1 MKISKVNAVYISPTG
16 NVKKV
21 TSAIA
26 ERAAK
31 VLDVPLGSDDFTL
44 PETRGSVRN
53 YGSDELVIFG
63 TPVYA
68 GRVPNK
74 FLPFVQELF
83 KADGALAVPVVCFG
97 NRNFDNAL
105 IELRNQ
111 LELNGFHTI
120 AGAGVVTEHVF
131 SDQLAPGRPDGGDME
146 QLKKFAEEIATKTS
160 SIDADN
166 IPAPITVRG
175 DDPVGPYYTPLGID
189 GKPAVFLKAKPK
201 TKGRISARMRH
212 LRENMPY
219 GLHLRRR
226 PVSGNRHLHKMP
238 RMHQKCPT
246 GAKYFDDPAFLS
258 HVEML
263 RSNYSRRSE
272 SELFL

>member
-146 QLKKFAEEIATKTS
+146 QLKQFAEEIAAKTS

-201 TKGRISARMRH
+201 TKEDICTGCGTCVKTCPMGSISAEDPSQVTGICIKCH
-212 LRENMPY
+212 ACI
-219 GLHLRRR
+219 
-226 PVSGNRHLHKMP
+226 K
-238 RMHQKCPT
+238 KCPT

>member
-26 ERAAK
+26 ERAAE
-31 VLDVPLGSDDFTL
+31 VLGAPLEYDDFTL
-44 PETRGSVRN
+44 PETRGDMRN
-53 YGSDELVIFG
+53 YGPDELVIFG

-131 SDQLAPGRPDGGDME
+131 SDQLAPGRPDGEDMD
-146 QLKKFAEEIATKTS
+146 QLKEFAENAAAKVS
-160 SIDADN
+160 SITADN
-166 IPAPITVRG
+166 IPAPTAVRG

-201 TKGRISARMRH
+201 TKEDLCTKCGTCVKSCPMGSISA
-212 LRENMPY
+212 ENPSEVP
-219 GLHLRRR
+219 GICIKCHACI
-226 PVSGNRHLHKMP
+226 K
-238 RMHQKCPT
+238 KCPT

-263 RSNYSRRSE
+263 KANYTRRAE

>member
-53 YGSDELVIFG
+53 YEPDELVIFG

-146 QLKKFAEEIATKTS
+146 QLKKFAEEIAAHVAS
-160 SIDADN
+160 L
-166 IPAPITVRG
+166 R
-175 DDPVGPYYTPLGID
+175 
-189 GKPAVFLKAKPK
+189 FLVA
-201 TKGRISARMRH
+201 ARA
-212 LRENMPY
+212 E
-219 GLHLRRR
+219 RRKI
-226 PVSGNRHLHKMP
+226 VHV
-238 RMHQKCPT
+238 
-246 GAKYFDDPAFLS
+246 GAKGVVLFQRDDVMHA
-258 HVEML
+258 
-263 RSNYSRRSE
+263 
-272 SELFL
+272 

>member
-105 IELRNQ
+105 I
-111 LELNGFHTI
+111 
-120 AGAGVVTEHVF
+120 AGAQRF
-131 SDQLAPGRPDGGDME
+131 SHHRRGR
-146 QLKKFAEEIATKTS
+146 S
-160 SIDADN
+160 SDRACIF
-166 IPAPITVRG
+166 R
-175 DDPVGPYYTPLGID
+175 
-189 GKPAVFLKAKPK
+189 
-201 TKGRISARMRH
+201 S
-212 LRENMPY
+212 
-219 GLHLRRR
+219 
-226 PVSGNRHLHKMP
+226 
-238 RMHQKCPT
+238 T
-246 GAKYFDDPAFLS
+246 G
-258 HVEML
+258 
-263 RSNYSRRSE
+263 SRQT
-272 SELFL
+272 

>member
-26 ERAAK
+26 ERAAE
-31 VLDVPLGSDDFTL
+31 VLGAPLEYDDFTL
-44 PETRGSVRN
+44 PETRGDMRN
-53 YGSDELVIFG
+53 YGPDELVIFG

-131 SDQLAPGRPDGGDME
+131 SDQLAPGRPDGEDMD
-146 QLKKFAEEIATKTS
+146 QLKEFAENAASKVS
-160 SIDADN
+160 SITADN
-166 IPAPITVRG
+166 IPAPTAVRG

-201 TKGRISARMRH
+201 TKEDLCTKCGTCVKSCPMGSISA
-212 LRENMPY
+212 ENPSEVP
-219 GLHLRRR
+219 GICIKCHACI
-226 PVSGNRHLHKMP
+226 K
-238 RMHQKCPT
+238 KCPT

-263 RSNYSRRSE
+263 KANYTRRAE

>member
-53 YGSDELVIFG
+53 YEPDELVIFG

-131 SDQLAPGRPDGGDME
+131 SDQLAPGRPDGSDME
-146 QLKKFAEEIATKTS
+146 QLKKFAEEIAAKTS

-201 TKGRISARMRH
+201 TKEDICTGCGTCVKTCPMGSISAEDPSQVTGICIKCH
-212 LRENMPY
+212 ACI
-219 GLHLRRR
+219 
-226 PVSGNRHLHKMP
+226 K
-238 RMHQKCPT
+238 KCPT